1 MFFFA
6 TPCRI
11 LILCTRIEPGAFVSK
26 SMDQGQ
32 FWKFLSDN
40 NMDRIP
46 EAAGCI
52 SETCDS
58 LMLGTKK
65 TKQRESK
72 AIIYPRE
79 NKKLYKKGSLAVNSL
94 YKLIITNTEHQP
106 GEKLQYNY
114 IKGRRGCVWY
124 EDEKKK
130 NQVFFHSEK

>member
-1 MFFFA
+1 
-6 TPCRI
+6 
-11 LILCTRIEPGAFVSK
+11 
-26 SMDQGQ
+26 
-32 FWKFLSDN
+32 
-40 NMDRIP
+40 MDRIP

-94 YKLIITNTEHQP
+94 YKLIITNTEP

-114 IKGRRGCVWY
+114 IKGRRACVWC

-130 NQVFFHSEK
+130 N